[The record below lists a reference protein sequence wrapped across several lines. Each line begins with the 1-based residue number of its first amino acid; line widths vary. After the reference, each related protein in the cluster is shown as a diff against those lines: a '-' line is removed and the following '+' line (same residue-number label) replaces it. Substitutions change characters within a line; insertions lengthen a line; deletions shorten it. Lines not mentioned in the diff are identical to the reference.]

1 MPSYTYAGLVEA
13 RSLLGLDQKVQG
25 GEMLEEGWAGSLG
38 ARSVDQR
45 SQHFLKGKRHGSF
58 AF

>member
-1 MPSYTYAGLVEA
+1 
-13 RSLLGLDQKVQG
+13 
-25 GEMLEEGWAGSLG
+25 MLEEGWAGSLG
-38 ARSVDQR
+38 ARSADQR